1 MSRDALLEE
10 IETSQLKADIPHFN
24 VGDTIKVHIRI
35 IEGEKER
42 IQVFTGTV
50 IARKGSGISET
61 FSMYRVAY
69 GAGMER
75 VFPLHSPRI
84 AKIEVVRLGKV
95 RRAKLYYLR
104 GTAGKAAKVKE
115 KIGRKKDKKG
125 PALVEDPAPSKV
137 EAPKEEKK
145 PETPPKAEEK
155 KPKDETP
162 KSE

>member
-42 IQVFTGTV
+42 TQVFTGTV

-84 AKIEVVRLGKV
+84 AQIEVVRLGKV

-125 PALVEDPAPSKV
+125 PAFVEDPALPKA

-145 PETPPKAEEK
+145 PEIPPKVEEK
-155 KPKDETP
+155 KPEDETP

>member
-42 IQVFTGTV
+42 TQVFTGTV

-84 AKIEVVRLGKV
+84 AKIEVIRLGKV

-115 KIGRKKDKKG
+115 KIGRKKGKKG
-125 PALVEDPAPSKV
+125 PALVDDPAPPKA
-137 EAPKEEKK
+137 EAPKEDKKPEIPSKAQEKK
-145 PETPPKAEEK
+145 PE
-155 KPKDETP
+155 DETP